1 MQITR
6 FIRTYLIILAL
17 AGALAAGIAC
27 GGETET
33 VTEVQTVVV
42 EKQVTSIEKVV
53 ETVVVE
59 KQVTSIEKVVET
71 VVVEKQVTSIEKVVE
86 TVVVERMVEGKTVKV
101 VETVIVER
109 PVTRTEKVVVTVIVE
124 KPVTRTEKV
133 VETVVVEKVVVA
145 TPTAGAAMPAMGGRG
160 GTVTVGSAAI
170 CPISMS
176 NKFITG
182 ACYERL
188 QMWGFTEG
196 LTWVQHLDP
205 PVQSKLEDPSKSMLK
220 SWELD
225 AEANTLTWV
234 LKDDIPFQD
243 PRWGTVDA
251 EDVKFSFDNAV
262 APGSTFNRVGQLV
275 VWIDSLDVVDEQTVR
290 VNCKAKV
297 GCQKNWMITHSNLN
311 TEMVAIHSKDAFDEL
326 GEDGANRA
334 LGNATGPFRPT
345 KWLADEEIA
354 GEAVVPHWRHTPF
367 LDEIKYVAMPEASIR
382 AAAFEAGEIHFA
394 VLAPI
399 LLSKAVNAVGGWTQV
414 IGPGFSQGVS
424 MGGNYWAT
432 TDYLGRTAEGEDVA
446 NRPGYDPSK
455 PWIGEWGNAESME
468 QALKVRTALAMIPD
482 RDLLNEAILG
492 GLGKP
497 AYAYFGWSADK
508 PGFEERWKIPH
519 DPERAQELLA
529 EAGYPD
535 GFDLPY
541 LIIPDLQSSNNPEH
555 QEALAQAW
563 SDFGINVQVQ
573 RQVYSAWRPSLV
585 ARDVTKLWGAA
596 AVDFGNAALTSVP
609 VSGAFNIGWELPD
622 EIGILHTAVNEE
634 SDPVKKR
641 ALNKQIVDFITTQ
654 VLQPVFVE
662 MIPAWGVR
670 PEITQWTPYTGNLS
684 YFSNPQTI
692 IRK

>member
-1 MQITR
+1 MKKTR
-6 FIRTYLIILAL
+6 LIWTSFISLAL
-17 AGALAAGIAC
+17 AGALAVGIAC

-33 VTEVQTVVV
+33 VTKVETVVV
-42 EKQVTSIEKVV
+42 EKSVPQVEKVV

-59 KQVTSIEKVVET
+59 KQVTEVQKVIET
-71 VVVEKQVTSIEKVVE
+71 VVVEKQVTEIEKVIETVVVEKTVEGKTVTVIETVVVEKPVTRTERVVE
-86 TVVVERMVEGKTVKV
+86 TVVVEKE
-101 VETVIVER
+101 
-109 PVTRTEKVVVTVIVE
+109 
-124 KPVTRTEKV
+124 VTRTEKV

-145 TPTAGAAMPAMGGRG
+145 TPTPSDAMPAMGGRG

-170 CPISMS
+170 CPITM
-176 NKFITG
+176 NMKFITG
-182 ACYERL
+182 ACYERIP
-188 QMWGFTEG
+188 MWGFMEG
-196 LTWVQHLDP
+196 LTWVQHVDP
-205 PVQSKLEDPSKSMLK
+205 PAKSDVEEPSKSMLK

-234 LKDDIPFQD
+234 LKDNIPFQD
-243 PRWGTVDA
+243 TRWGYVDA
-251 EDVKFSFDNAV
+251 EDVKFSFDEAV

-275 VWIDSLDVVDEQTVR
+275 VWIDSVDVVDERTVR
-290 VNCKAKV
+290 VNCKPEV

-311 TEMVAIHSKDAFDEL
+311 TEMVAISSKDAYDEL
-326 GEDGANRA
+326 GEDGSNRA

-345 KWLADEEIA
+345 KWIADEEIVA
-354 GEAVVPHWRHTPF
+354 EAVVPHWRHTPF
-367 LDEIKYVAMPEASIR
+367 LDEIKYVAMPEEAIR

-399 LLSKAVNAVGGWTQV
+399 LLSKAVNAVDGWTQV
-414 IGPGFSQGVS
+414 IGPGFSQGVA
-424 MGGNYWAT
+424 MGGNYWAS

-446 NRPGYDPSK
+446 NRPGYDTSK
-455 PWIGEWGNAESME
+455 PWIGEWGNAGSME

-482 RDLLNEAILG
+482 RTLLNDAIFG

-497 AYAYFGWSADK
+497 AYAYFGWSEDK
-508 PGFEERWKIPH
+508 PGFEESWKIEH
-519 DPERAQELLA
+519 DLERAQELLN

-541 LIIPDLQSSNNPEH
+541 LIIPDLQSSNNVEH

-563 SDFGINVQVQ
+563 NDFGINVQIE

-596 AVDFGNAALTSVP
+596 ALDFGNAALTSVP
-609 VSGAFNIGWELPD
+609 ISGAFNIGWELPD
-622 EIGILHTAVNEE
+622 EIGLLHTAVNEE

-662 MIPAWGVR
+662 MIPVWGVR

>member
-17 AGALAAGIAC
+17 AGVLAAGIAC

-145 TPTAGAAMPAMGGRG
+145 TPTPSDAMPAMGGRG
-160 GTVTVGSAAI
+160 GTVTVGSVAI
-170 CPISMS
+170 CPITM
-176 NKFITG
+176 NMKFITG
-182 ACYERL
+182 ACYERV
-188 QMWGFTEG
+188 QMWGFMEG
-196 LTWVQHLDP
+196 LTWVQHVDP
-205 PVQSKLEDPSKSMLK
+205 PVQSKVEDPSKSMLK

-225 AEANTLTWV
+225 SEANTLTWV

-243 PRWGTVDA
+243 PRWGFVDA
-251 EDVKFSFDNAV
+251 EDVKFSFDEAV

-275 VWIDSLDVVDEQTVR
+275 VWIDSVDVVDERTVR
-290 VNCKAKV
+290 VNCQADV

-311 TEMVAIHSKDAFDEL
+311 TEMVAISSKDAFDEL

-334 LGNATGPFRPT
+334 LGNSTGPFRPT
-345 KWLADEEIA
+345 KWVADEEIV

-367 LDEIKYVAMPEASIR
+367 IDEIKYVALPEESVR

-394 VLAPI
+394 ELAPI
-399 LLSKAVNAVGGWTQV
+399 LLSKAVKATGGWTQV
-414 IGPGFSQGVS
+414 IGGGFSQSAV
-424 MGGNYWAT
+424 MAGNYWAT

-482 RDLLNEAILG
+482 RTLLNEAIFG
-492 GLGKP
+492 GLGNP
-497 AYAYFGWSADK
+497 AFAYFGWSEDK
-508 PGFEERWKIPH
+508 PGFEESWKIPH
-519 DPERAQELLA
+519 DPKRAQELLA
-529 EAGYPD
+529 EAGYPN

-541 LIIPDLQSSNNPEH
+541 LILPDVSVINVEH
-555 QEALAQAW
+555 QEAVAQAW
-563 SDFGINVQVQ
+563 SDAGLNVQIEKLAN
-573 RQVYSAWRPSLV
+573 SAFRPSLV
-585 ARDVTKLWGAA
+585 ARNVTKIFGSVAL
-596 AVDFGNAALTSVP
+596 DFGNAGITSVP
-609 VSGAFNIGWELPD
+609 ISGAFNIGFELPD
-622 EIGILHTAVNEE
+622 EIGILFNAVNEE
-634 SDPVKKR
+634 SDPLKKR

-654 VLQPVFVE
+654 VLQPVWVE
-662 MIPAWGVR
+662 VVPIWGVR
-670 PEITQWTPYTGNLS
+670 PEITQWTPYTGNLA

>member
-1 MQITR
+1 M
-6 FIRTYLIILAL
+6 
-17 AGALAAGIAC
+17 
-27 GGETET
+27 
-33 VTEVQTVVV
+33 
-42 EKQVTSIEKVV
+42 
-53 ETVVVE
+53 
-59 KQVTSIEKVVET
+59 
-71 VVVEKQVTSIEKVVE
+71 
-86 TVVVERMVEGKTVKV
+86 
-101 VETVIVER
+101 
-109 PVTRTEKVVVTVIVE
+109 
-124 KPVTRTEKV
+124 
-133 VETVVVEKVVVA
+133 
-145 TPTAGAAMPAMGGRG
+145 
-160 GTVTVGSAAI
+160 
-170 CPISMS
+170 
-176 NKFITG
+176 
-182 ACYERL
+182 
-188 QMWGFTEG
+188 EG

-205 PVQSKLEDPSKSMLK
+205 PVQSMVEEPSKSMLQ

-234 LKDDIPFQD
+234 LKDNIPFQD
-243 PRWGTVDA
+243 PRWGNVDA
-251 EDVKFSFDNAV
+251 EDVKFSFDEAV

-275 VWIDSLDVVDEQTVR
+275 VWIDSVDVVDERTVR
-290 VNCKAKV
+290 VNCKPEV

-311 TEMVAIHSKDAFDEL
+311 TEMVAISSKDAYDEL
-326 GEDGANRA
+326 GEDASNRA
-334 LGNATGPFRPT
+334 LGNATGPFMPT
-345 KWLADEEIA
+345 KWIADEEIVA
-354 GEAVVPHWRHTPF
+354 EAVVPHWRHTPF
-367 LDEIKYVAMPEASIR
+367 LDEIKYVAMPEEAIR

-394 VLAPI
+394 NLAPI

-414 IGPGFSQGVS
+414 IGPGFSQGVA

-455 PWIGEWGNAESME
+455 PWIGEWGNEASME

-482 RDLLNEAILG
+482 RTLLNDAIFG

-497 AYAYFGWSADK
+497 AYAYFGWSEDK
-508 PGFEERWKIPH
+508 PGFEESWKIEH
-519 DPERAQELLA
+519 DLERAQELLN

-541 LIIPDLQSSNNPEH
+541 LIIPDLQAANNVEH

-563 SDFGINVQVQ
+563 NDFGINVQVE

-596 AVDFGNAALTSVP
+596 ALDFGNAALTSVP
-609 VSGAFNIGWELPD
+609 ISGAFNIGWELPD
-622 EIGILHTAVNEE
+622 EIGMLHTAVNEE

-662 MIPAWGVR
+662 MIPVWGVS
-670 PEITQWTPYTGNLS
+670 PEVTQWTPYTGNLS

>member
-1 MQITR
+1 MKSTR
-6 FIRTYLIILAL
+6 LIWTILISLAL
-17 AGALAAGIAC
+17 SGALAVGIAC

-33 VTEVQTVVV
+33 VTKVETVVVEKAVPQVEKVIETVVV
-42 EKQVTSIEKVV
+42 EKQVTDVQTVIETVVVEKQVTEIQKVV

-59 KQVTSIEKVVET
+59 KTVEGETVTVIETVVVERPVTRTERVVET
-71 VVVEKQVTSIEKVVE
+71 VVVEKE
-86 TVVVERMVEGKTVKV
+86 
-101 VETVIVER
+101 
-109 PVTRTEKVVVTVIVE
+109 
-124 KPVTRTEKV
+124 VTRTEKV

-145 TPTAGAAMPAMGGRG
+145 TPTPSDAMPAMGGRG
-160 GTVTVGSAAI
+160 GTVVVGSAAI
-170 CPISMS
+170 CPITM
-176 NKFITG
+176 NMKFITG
-182 ACYERL
+182 ACMERIP
-188 QMWGFTEG
+188 MWGFMEG
-196 LTWVQHLDP
+196 LTWVQHVDP
-205 PVQSKLEDPSKSMLK
+205 PNKSNVEEPSKSMLK

-225 AEANTLTWV
+225 ANANTLTWV
-234 LKDDIPFQD
+234 LKDNIPFQD
-243 PRWGTVDA
+243 PRWGNVDA
-251 EDVKFSFDNAV
+251 EDVKFSFDEAV
-262 APGSTFNRVGQLV
+262 APGSTFNRVGELV
-275 VWIDSLDVVDEQTVR
+275 VWIGSIDVVDERTVR
-290 VNCKAKV
+290 VNCKPDV
-297 GCQKNWMITHSNLN
+297 GCQQNWMITHSNLN
-311 TEMVAIHSKDAFDEL
+311 TEMVAISSKDAYDEL

-334 LGNATGPFRPT
+334 LGNATGPFMPT
-345 KWLADEEIA
+345 KWVADEEIVA
-354 GEAVVPHWRHTPF
+354 EAVVPHWRHTPF
-367 LDEIKYVAMPEASIR
+367 LDEIKYVALPEEAVR

-394 VLAPI
+394 NLAPI

-414 IGPGFSQGVS
+414 IGPGFSQGVA
-424 MGGNYWAT
+424 MGGNYWAS
-432 TDYLGRTAEGEDVA
+432 TDYLGRTAEGEDVT

-468 QALKVRTALAMIPD
+468 QALKVRRALAMIPD
-482 RDLLNEAILG
+482 RDLLNDAIFG

-497 AYAYFGWSADK
+497 AYAYFGWSEDK
-508 PGFEERWKIPH
+508 PGFEESWKIEH
-519 DPERAQELLA
+519 DLDGARQLLD

-541 LIIPDLQSSNNPEH
+541 LIIPDLQAANNVEH

-563 SDFGINVQVQ
+563 SDFGINMQIE

-596 AVDFGNAALTSVP
+596 ALDFGNAALTSVP
-609 VSGAFNIGWELPD
+609 ISGAFNIGWELPD
-622 EIGILHTAVNEE
+622 EIGLLHTAVNEE

-662 MIPAWGVR
+662 MIPVWGVR